1 MAIFRHMKSLYYK
14 GCIGEKNLEE
24 DETLLLLM
32 DILEEVEEFFLK
44 DFLADIL

>member
-1 MAIFRHMKSLYYK
+1 MCDKKATD
-14 GCIGEKNLEE
+14 NLDE
-24 DETLLLLM
+24 DDTLLLLM

>member
-1 MAIFRHMKSLYYK
+1 MCDKKAT
-14 GCIGEKNLEE
+14 GNLDE

-32 DILEEVEEFFLK
+32 DILEEAEEFFLK

>member
-1 MAIFRHMKSLYYK
+1 MCDKKATS
-14 GCIGEKNLEE
+14 NLDE

-32 DILEEVEEFFLK
+32 EILDEAEEFFLK